1 MAKNLRKPKTGVKN
15 PAVAALLLSFGCGVG
30 VCILLLAL
38 AAFLLTHT
46 GLPLSAVRP
55 MALYGGG
62 SGGGCVR
69 CRAGPQIAEK
79 AAAVRAGLRGVLRGL
94 SAGGNAAG
102 KRQTGLAGK
111 QRHAAA
117 GTAARGPVGRCTD
130 GPTGG
135 PLMRAAQT
143 ALRRPGLPMLRPA
156 VERPHR
162 EHTPQTESGAALAF
176 GVIFLAG
183 YLPGIWLGRSGTTPL
198 GQQLAAYYTS
208 RPEGTSLAAAFGAQ
222 LAVSLLQLILVLLC
236 GFCVWGVGLLAL
248 LFAARGLFL
257 GYCAASVAAQSGASA
272 LLRYRLDTLLS
283 DVGTLLLCLWL
294 AGWAV
299 RLAMELFR
307 ALRGR
312 AARETPGTARRLAV
326 RFAAALALSAAF
338 AAVGAVL
345 AVMGIGGVGR

>member
-1 MAKNLRKPKTGVKN
+1 
-15 PAVAALLLSFGCGVG
+15 
-30 VCILLLAL
+30 
-38 AAFLLTHT
+38 
-46 GLPLSAVRP
+46 
-55 MALYGGG
+55 
-62 SGGGCVR
+62 
-69 CRAGPQIAEK
+69 
-79 AAAVRAGLRGVLRGL
+79 
-94 SAGGNAAG
+94 
-102 KRQTGLAGK
+102 
-111 QRHAAA
+111 
-117 GTAARGPVGRCTD
+117 
-130 GPTGG
+130 
-135 PLMRAAQT
+135 
-143 ALRRPGLPMLRPA
+143 MLRPT

-162 EHTPQTESGAALAF
+162 EHTPQTESRAALAF

-257 GYCAASVAAQSGASA
+257 GFCAASVAAQSGASA

-283 DVGTLLLCLWL
+283 DVGALLLCLWL

-307 ALRGR
+307 AVRGVLRGR
-312 AARETPGTARRLAV
+312 HRARRGGWQSVLPRRWRCQWLSLPSGLPSPSSGSGASGADGFCSTYFWV
-326 RFAAALALSAAF
+326 ASGEAATAF
-338 AAVGAVL
+338 FSCSRLMWV
-345 AVMGIGGVGR
+345 

>member
-1 MAKNLRKPKTGVKN
+1 
-15 PAVAALLLSFGCGVG
+15 
-30 VCILLLAL
+30 
-38 AAFLLTHT
+38 
-46 GLPLSAVRP
+46 
-55 MALYGGG
+55 
-62 SGGGCVR
+62 
-69 CRAGPQIAEK
+69 
-79 AAAVRAGLRGVLRGL
+79 
-94 SAGGNAAG
+94 
-102 KRQTGLAGK
+102 
-111 QRHAAA
+111 
-117 GTAARGPVGRCTD
+117 
-130 GPTGG
+130 
-135 PLMRAAQT
+135 MRAAQT
-143 ALRRPGLPMLRPA
+143 TLRRPGLPMLRPA

-208 RPEGTSLAAAFGAQ
+208 RPKGTSLAAAFGAQ

-257 GYCAASVAAQSGASA
+257 GLCAASVAAQSGASA

-307 ALRGR
+307 AVRGR
-312 AARETPGTARRLAV
+312 GHSAAAGSPFCRGAGAVSGFRCRRGCLHRHRDRGRRVLTAFAPRISGWPAGRRLQP
-326 RFAAALALSAAF
+326 FSAAH
-338 AAVGAVL
+338 G
-345 AVMGIGGVGR
+345 

>member
-30 VCILLLAL
+30 VCILLLVL

-55 MALYGGG
+55 MA
-62 SGGGCVR
+62 CM
-69 CRAGPQIAEK
+69 
-79 AAAVRAGLRGVLRGL
+79 AAAVGAAVSASVLARRLQKRLLLCGLGCGAFYAVCLLAATLLANGRLDWQGSNAMLPLALLLGGL
-94 SAGGNAAG
+94 LGGA
-102 KRQTGLAGK
+102 L
-111 QRHAAA
+111 
-117 GTAARGPVGRCTD
+117 
-130 GPTGG
+130 
-135 PLMRAAQT
+135 T

-156 VERPHR
+156 VERSHR
-162 EHTPQTESGAALAF
+162 EHTPQTESGTALAF

-222 LAVSLLQLILVLLC
+222 LAVSFLQLILVLLC

-257 GYCAASVAAQSGASA
+257 GLCAASVAAQSGASA
-272 LLRYRLDTLLS
+272 LLHYRLDTLLS

-307 ALRGR
+307 AVRGR

-338 AAVGAVL
+338 AAVGAVFT
-345 AVMGIGGVGR
+345 VIGIGGVGR

>member
-1 MAKNLRKPKTGVKN
+1 
-15 PAVAALLLSFGCGVG
+15 
-30 VCILLLAL
+30 
-38 AAFLLTHT
+38 
-46 GLPLSAVRP
+46 
-55 MALYGGG
+55 
-62 SGGGCVR
+62 
-69 CRAGPQIAEK
+69 
-79 AAAVRAGLRGVLRGL
+79 
-94 SAGGNAAG
+94 
-102 KRQTGLAGK
+102 
-111 QRHAAA
+111 
-117 GTAARGPVGRCTD
+117 
-130 GPTGG
+130 
-135 PLMRAAQT
+135 MRAAQT

-162 EHTPQTESGAALAF
+162 EHTPQTESRAALAF
-176 GVIFLAG
+176 GMIFLAG

-257 GYCAASVAAQSGASA
+257 GFCAASVAAQSGASA
-272 LLRYRLDTLLS
+272 LLDTLLS
-283 DVGTLLLCLWL
+283 DVGTLLLSLWL

-307 ALRGR
+307 AVRGR

-345 AVMGIGGVGR
+345 AVIGIGGVGR

>member
-1 MAKNLRKPKTGVKN
+1 
-15 PAVAALLLSFGCGVG
+15 
-30 VCILLLAL
+30 
-38 AAFLLTHT
+38 
-46 GLPLSAVRP
+46 
-55 MALYGGG
+55 
-62 SGGGCVR
+62 
-69 CRAGPQIAEK
+69 
-79 AAAVRAGLRGVLRGL
+79 
-94 SAGGNAAG
+94 
-102 KRQTGLAGK
+102 
-111 QRHAAA
+111 
-117 GTAARGPVGRCTD
+117 
-130 GPTGG
+130 
-135 PLMRAAQT
+135 MRAAQT
-143 ALRRPGLPMLRPA
+143 ALRRPGLPMLRPV

-162 EHTPQTESGAALAF
+162 EHTSQTESRAALVF

-222 LAVSLLQLILVLLC
+222 LAVNLLQLILVLLC

-257 GYCAASVAAQSGASA
+257 GFCAASVATQSGASA

-307 ALRGR
+307 AVRGR

-345 AVMGIGGVGR
+345 AVIRIGGVGR

>member
-1 MAKNLRKPKTGVKN
+1 
-15 PAVAALLLSFGCGVG
+15 
-30 VCILLLAL
+30 
-38 AAFLLTHT
+38 
-46 GLPLSAVRP
+46 
-55 MALYGGG
+55 
-62 SGGGCVR
+62 
-69 CRAGPQIAEK
+69 
-79 AAAVRAGLRGVLRGL
+79 
-94 SAGGNAAG
+94 
-102 KRQTGLAGK
+102 
-111 QRHAAA
+111 
-117 GTAARGPVGRCTD
+117 
-130 GPTGG
+130 
-135 PLMRAAQT
+135 MRAAQT

-307 ALRGR
+307 AVRGR

-338 AAVGAVL
+338 AAVGV
-345 AVMGIGGVGR
+345 VFTVIGIGGVGC

>member
-1 MAKNLRKPKTGVKN
+1 
-15 PAVAALLLSFGCGVG
+15 
-30 VCILLLAL
+30 
-38 AAFLLTHT
+38 
-46 GLPLSAVRP
+46 
-55 MALYGGG
+55 
-62 SGGGCVR
+62 
-69 CRAGPQIAEK
+69 
-79 AAAVRAGLRGVLRGL
+79 
-94 SAGGNAAG
+94 
-102 KRQTGLAGK
+102 
-111 QRHAAA
+111 
-117 GTAARGPVGRCTD
+117 
-130 GPTGG
+130 
-135 PLMRAAQT
+135 MRAAQT

-283 DVGTLLLCLWL
+283 DVGTLLLCLC
-294 AGWAV
+294 GWRWNFSARCAV
-299 RLAMELFR
+299 VLC
-307 ALRGR
+307 GR
-312 AARETPGTARRLAV
+312 HRARRGGWQFVLPRRWRCQRLSLPSGLYSPSLGSGASGADGFCSTYFWV
-326 RFAAALALSAAF
+326 ASGDAATAF
-338 AAVGAVL
+338 FSCSRLMWV
-345 AVMGIGGVGR
+345 

>member
-1 MAKNLRKPKTGVKN
+1 
-15 PAVAALLLSFGCGVG
+15 
-30 VCILLLAL
+30 
-38 AAFLLTHT
+38 
-46 GLPLSAVRP
+46 
-55 MALYGGG
+55 
-62 SGGGCVR
+62 
-69 CRAGPQIAEK
+69 
-79 AAAVRAGLRGVLRGL
+79 
-94 SAGGNAAG
+94 
-102 KRQTGLAGK
+102 
-111 QRHAAA
+111 
-117 GTAARGPVGRCTD
+117 
-130 GPTGG
+130 
-135 PLMRAAQT
+135 MRAAQT
-143 ALRRPGLPMLRPA
+143 ALRRPRLPMLRPA

-162 EHTPQTESGAALAF
+162 EHTPRTESGAALAF

-183 YLPGIWLGRSGTTPL
+183 YLPGIWLGRGGTTPL

-257 GYCAASVAAQSGASA
+257 GFCAASVAAQSGASA

-283 DVGTLLLCLWL
+283 DVGTLLLSLWL

-307 ALRGR
+307 AVRGR
-312 AARETPGTARRLAV
+312 AARETSGTARRLAV

-345 AVMGIGGVGR
+345 AVIGIGGVGR

>member
-1 MAKNLRKPKTGVKN
+1 MTVQTLAIIVLLVSFFVMIFLRFPIAYAVGLSSVLCMLVQGQALTDVCRLMVKGISSFSLMAVPFFITMGV
-15 PAVAALLLSFGCGVG
+15 L
-30 VCILLLAL
+30 
-38 AAFLLTHT
+38 
-46 GLPLSAVRP
+46 
-55 MALYGGG
+55 MG
-62 SGGGCVR
+62 SGGISEKLIALADACVGWMR
-69 CRAGPQIAEK
+69 GGMAMVNIVASYFFGGISGSASADTASIGSIMIPMMVDQGYDADFST
-79 AAAVRAGLRGVLRGL
+79 AVTITSSCEGLLVPP
-94 SAGGNAAG
+94 SHNMVIYATTAGGIS
-102 KRQTGLAGK
+102 
-111 QRHAAA
+111 
-117 GTAARGPVGRCTD
+117 VGS
-130 GPTGG
+130 
-135 PLMRAAQT
+135 L
-143 ALRRPGLPMLRPA
+143 
-156 VERPHR
+156 
-162 EHTPQTESGAALAF
+162 
-176 GVIFLAG
+176 FLAG

-222 LAVSLLQLILVLLC
+222 LAVSFLQLILVLLC

-294 AGWAV
+294 AGWSV

-307 ALRGR
+307 AVRGR

-345 AVMGIGGVGR
+345 AVVGIGGVGH

>member
-15 PAVAALLLSFGCGVG
+15 PAAAALLLSFGCGVG

-55 MALYGGG
+55 MA
-62 SGGGCVR
+62 CM
-69 CRAGPQIAEK
+69 
-79 AAAVRAGLRGVLRGL
+79 AAAVGAAVSAAVLARRLQKRLLLCGLGCGAFYAVCLLAATLLANGRLDWQGSNAMLPLALLLGGL
-94 SAGGNAAG
+94 LGGA
-102 KRQTGLAGK
+102 L
-111 QRHAAA
+111 
-117 GTAARGPVGRCTD
+117 
-130 GPTGG
+130 
-135 PLMRAAQT
+135 T
-143 ALRRPGLPMLRPA
+143 ALRAGRLCRPGLPMLRPA

-208 RPEGTSLAAAFGAQ
+208 RPKGTSLAAAFGAQ
-222 LAVSLLQLILVLLC
+222 LAVSFLQLILVLLC

-257 GYCAASVAAQSGASA
+257 GLCAASVAAQSGASA

-307 ALRGR
+307 AVRGR

-338 AAVGAVL
+338 AAVGAVFT
-345 AVMGIGGVGR
+345 VIGIGDVGC

>member
-1 MAKNLRKPKTGVKN
+1 
-15 PAVAALLLSFGCGVG
+15 
-30 VCILLLAL
+30 
-38 AAFLLTHT
+38 
-46 GLPLSAVRP
+46 
-55 MALYGGG
+55 
-62 SGGGCVR
+62 
-69 CRAGPQIAEK
+69 
-79 AAAVRAGLRGVLRGL
+79 
-94 SAGGNAAG
+94 
-102 KRQTGLAGK
+102 
-111 QRHAAA
+111 
-117 GTAARGPVGRCTD
+117 
-130 GPTGG
+130 
-135 PLMRAAQT
+135 
-143 ALRRPGLPMLRPA
+143 MLRPA

-183 YLPGIWLGRSGTTPL
+183 YLPGIW
-198 GQQLAAYYTS
+198 
-208 RPEGTSLAAAFGAQ
+208 
-222 LAVSLLQLILVLLC
+222 QLILVLLC

-307 ALRGR
+307 AVRGR
-312 AARETPGTARRLAV
+312 AVRETPGTARRLAV

-345 AVMGIGGVGR
+345 AVIGIGGVGH

>member
-1 MAKNLRKPKTGVKN
+1 
-15 PAVAALLLSFGCGVG
+15 
-30 VCILLLAL
+30 
-38 AAFLLTHT
+38 
-46 GLPLSAVRP
+46 
-55 MALYGGG
+55 
-62 SGGGCVR
+62 
-69 CRAGPQIAEK
+69 
-79 AAAVRAGLRGVLRGL
+79 
-94 SAGGNAAG
+94 
-102 KRQTGLAGK
+102 
-111 QRHAAA
+111 
-117 GTAARGPVGRCTD
+117 
-130 GPTGG
+130 
-135 PLMRAAQT
+135 MRAAQT
-143 ALRRPGLPMLRPA
+143 ALRRPGLPMLRPV

-162 EHTPQTESGAALAF
+162 EHTSQTESRAALVF

-283 DVGTLLLCLWL
+283 DVGT
-294 AGWAV
+294 

>member
-55 MALYGGG
+55 MA
-62 SGGGCVR
+62 CM
-69 CRAGPQIAEK
+69 
-79 AAAVRAGLRGVLRGL
+79 AAAVGAAVSAAVLARRLRKRLLLCGLGCGAFYAVCLLAATLLANGRLDWQGSNAMLPLALLLGGL
-94 SAGGNAAG
+94 LGGA
-102 KRQTGLAGK
+102 L
-111 QRHAAA
+111 
-117 GTAARGPVGRCTD
+117 TA
-130 GPTGG
+130 
-135 PLMRAAQT
+135 LRAAQT

-176 GVIFLAG
+176 GVIFLAS

-236 GFCVWGVGLLAL
+236 GFCVWGVGLLTL

-257 GYCAASVAAQSGASA
+257 GFCAASVAAQSGASA

-307 ALRGR
+307 AVRGR

-338 AAVGAVL
+338 AAVGV
-345 AVMGIGGVGR
+345 VFTVIGIGGVGC

>member
-1 MAKNLRKPKTGVKN
+1 
-15 PAVAALLLSFGCGVG
+15 
-30 VCILLLAL
+30 
-38 AAFLLTHT
+38 
-46 GLPLSAVRP
+46 
-55 MALYGGG
+55 
-62 SGGGCVR
+62 
-69 CRAGPQIAEK
+69 
-79 AAAVRAGLRGVLRGL
+79 
-94 SAGGNAAG
+94 
-102 KRQTGLAGK
+102 
-111 QRHAAA
+111 
-117 GTAARGPVGRCTD
+117 
-130 GPTGG
+130 
-135 PLMRAAQT
+135 MRAAQT

-208 RPEGTSLAAAFGAQ
+208 RPKGTSLAAAFGAQ

-257 GYCAASVAAQSGASA
+257 GFCAASVAAQSGATA

-307 ALRGR
+307 AGDTGHSAAAGSPFCRGAGAVSGFRCRRGCTRRHRDRGR
-312 AARETPGTARRLAV
+312 RVLTAFAPRISGWPAGRRLQPFSAV
-326 RFAAALALSAAF
+326 H
-338 AAVGAVL
+338 G
-345 AVMGIGGVGR
+345 

>member
-1 MAKNLRKPKTGVKN
+1 
-15 PAVAALLLSFGCGVG
+15 
-30 VCILLLAL
+30 
-38 AAFLLTHT
+38 
-46 GLPLSAVRP
+46 
-55 MALYGGG
+55 
-62 SGGGCVR
+62 
-69 CRAGPQIAEK
+69 
-79 AAAVRAGLRGVLRGL
+79 
-94 SAGGNAAG
+94 
-102 KRQTGLAGK
+102 
-111 QRHAAA
+111 
-117 GTAARGPVGRCTD
+117 
-130 GPTGG
+130 
-135 PLMRAAQT
+135 MRAAQT

-162 EHTPQTESGAALAF
+162 EHTPQTESGAAMAF
-176 GVIFLAG
+176 GVIFLAS

-222 LAVSLLQLILVLLC
+222 LAVSLLQLILVLL
-236 GFCVWGVGLLAL
+236 
-248 LFAARGLFL
+248 FAARGLFL
-257 GYCAASVAAQSGASA
+257 GLCAASVAAQSGASA

-307 ALRGR
+307 AVRGR

-345 AVMGIGGVGR
+345 AVIGIGGVGC

>member
-1 MAKNLRKPKTGVKN
+1 
-15 PAVAALLLSFGCGVG
+15 
-30 VCILLLAL
+30 
-38 AAFLLTHT
+38 
-46 GLPLSAVRP
+46 
-55 MALYGGG
+55 
-62 SGGGCVR
+62 
-69 CRAGPQIAEK
+69 
-79 AAAVRAGLRGVLRGL
+79 
-94 SAGGNAAG
+94 
-102 KRQTGLAGK
+102 
-111 QRHAAA
+111 
-117 GTAARGPVGRCTD
+117 
-130 GPTGG
+130 
-135 PLMRAAQT
+135 MRAAQT
-143 ALRRPGLPMLRPA
+143 ALRRPRLPMLRPA

-162 EHTPQTESGAALAF
+162 EHTPRTESGAALAF

-283 DVGTLLLCLWL
+283 DVGALLLCLWL

-307 ALRGR
+307 AVRGR